1 MTSRTTLRTVPEGGE
16 FPYGVHLATPGGMP
30 QHARNEV
37 PEKKVSLP
45 KAELLFAGLDG
56 RDLLVSGQAW
66 HLEVYGICED
76 AGRRWIQIAVDGP
89 HHYMLT
95 LALATRSGVR
105 QAVTT
110 LSNWLEN
117 PAETHQVLNVT

>member
-1 MTSRTTLRTVPEGGE
+1 VT
-16 FPYGVHLATPGGMP
+16 
-30 QHARNEV
+30 
-37 PEKKVSLP
+37 EKSLLS
-45 KAELLFAGLDG
+45 KAERLFAALDG

-95 LALATRSGVR
+95 LALATQAGVR

-110 LSNWLEN
+110 LSTWLEN
-117 PAETHQVLNVT
+117 PADSHQVLNVT